1 MKGKGQFRHFVLLG
15 SLLVASLNLPAQ
27 SETIEEE
34 LSTLLWS
41 KMSTCWATVQ
51 DLPEP
56 SRLTVAVY
64 IELDRDGRLMSEPKV
79 LSPTEIEP
87 FDDAM
92 RTAVKRATRAAKVCA
107 PYDLPSEHYRVWSN
121 VTMRFR
127 HIAAVPEAAS

>member
-1 MKGKGQFRHFVLLG
+1 MKGKRQFRLFILLG
-15 SLLVASLNLPAQ
+15 SLLLAGLNLPAQ
-27 SETIEEE
+27 SETMEEE

-56 SRLTVAVY
+56 SRLTVVVY
-64 IELDRDGRLMSEPKV
+64 IELDREGRLIGEPEV
-79 LSPTEIEP
+79 LSPTEVEP

-92 RTAVKRATRAAKVCA
+92 RTAVVRAIRAAKVCA
-107 PYDLPSEHYRVWSN
+107 PYDLPSEHYRVWRN
-121 VTMRFR
+121 VTLRFK